1 MAAFSGPFG
10 EICGLEPQSQS
21 FETEHKINGMALVT
35 FPGLPGSKY
44 SEIYFLRM
52 GTGCSIRPIEWFVQ
66 TVVVIWRKSKVSE
79 SQSRLLADRIYEQLK
94 ADIITCK
101 YQPGDS
107 LTEIEMAN
115 KFNVSRTPIREVCNR
130 LLKEDLLHSI
140 PYKGY
145 IVSPFNLQ
153 DLHELY
159 QIRLILEPYAAE
171 MAARN
176 PSPRFLEAL
185 RENLRTGGQ
194 YSQPDDFIK
203 FIDADLDF
211 HHLIATGCG
220 NRRLTRIISDLR
232 NQIERLVYLIFEHY
246 GPYDD
251 VAFDDHHG
259 IVRAIEA
266 RDTAAAGEFMT
277 RHIENY
283 RARALQALASEQLA

>member
-1 MAAFSGPFG
+1 M
-10 EICGLEPQSQS
+10 
-21 FETEHKINGMALVT
+21 
-35 FPGLPGSKY
+35 
-44 SEIYFLRM
+44 
-52 GTGCSIRPIEWFVQ
+52 
-66 TVVVIWRKSKVSE
+66 SE

-115 KFNVSRTPIREVCNR
+115 KFNMSRTPIREVCNR

-145 IVSPFNLQ
+145 IVSPVNLQ

-159 QIRLILEPYAAE
+159 QIRLVLEPYAAE

-185 RENLRTGGQ
+185 RENLRTEKKQ
-194 YSQPDDFIK
+194 SQQDDFVS
-203 FIDADLDF
+203 FIETDLDF
-211 HHLIATGCG
+211 HQLVAEGCG

-232 NQIERLVYLIFEHY
+232 NQIERLVYLIYEHY
-246 GPYDD
+246 GPYDG
-251 VAFDDHHG
+251 VAFDDHHD

-266 RDTAAAGEFMT
+266 RDSAGAAELMA
-277 RHIENY
+277 RHIEAY
-283 RARALQALASEQLA
+283 KDRALQALASERLA

>member
-1 MAAFSGPFG
+1 MP
-10 EICGLEPQSQS
+10 
-21 FETEHKINGMALVT
+21 
-35 FPGLPGSKY
+35 
-44 SEIYFLRM
+44 
-52 GTGCSIRPIEWFVQ
+52 
-66 TVVVIWRKSKVSE
+66 E

-145 IVSPFNLQ
+145 IVSPVNLQ

-159 QIRLILEPYAAE
+159 QIRLVLEPYAAE

-185 RENLRTGGQ
+185 RENLRTEQ
-194 YSQPDDFIK
+194 KYSQHDDFVN
-203 FIDADLDF
+203 FIEADLDF
-211 HHLIATGCG
+211 HQLIAEGCG

-232 NQIERLVYLIFEHY
+232 NQIERLVYLIYEHY
-246 GPYDD
+246 GPYDG
-251 VAFDDHHG
+251 VAFDDHHD
-259 IVRAIEA
+259 IVRAIEG
-266 RDTAAAGEFMT
+266 RDSAEAGELMT
-277 RHIENY
+277 RHVEAY
-283 RARALQALASEQLA
+283 RDRALQALASERLA